1 MAISTHGLAQDARD
15 LNIWAHTAPDGTV
28 RNDSRS
34 KRLLTSE
41 MTPREL
47 AKAVAEWHGWY
58 GYQGSIYPDAAH
70 RPYAKNERPDRRG
83 IASGWD
89 RLALVLKMLGIIE
102 VGVGIHWKRQHEIH
116 LAEKGSYGTPPEVRD
131 VIAKEVSKMKAGKR
145 RMNQYA

>member
-1 MAISTHGLAQDARD
+1 MAISTQGLSQDAFALHR
-15 LNIWAHTAPDGTV
+15 WAHTAPDGT
-28 RNDSRS
+28 RRKDSRS

-58 GYQGSIYPDAAH
+58 GYKGVIYPDAAH
-70 RPYAKNERPDRRG
+70 KPYAKNVRPQRWS

-89 RLALVLKMLGIIE
+89 RLALVLNKLGIIE

-116 LAEKGSYGTPPEVRD
+116 LAQTGSYGTPPQVRD
-131 VIAKEVSKMKAGKR
+131 LITKEVYRMKAGKR